1 VSGPAEPAAERLSGR
16 AWVALSGAFVLSGL
30 TTVILGPL
38 VPELHERWGLPHSE
52 AAFLFLA
59 QFVASTTGTF
69 LSSRNLRRSLVL
81 GYALVAV
88 GLVALALAGPATA
101 APAMLL
107 IGLGLGLSVPSTN
120 LVVARSRPEAR
131 GAALSWINLLWGLG
145 ALGSP
150 LLFAAARGRDPART
164 VPLLLAVVA
173 GLASLG
179 LARVLPGL
187 AGDRDSDA
195 VPAGRRVGPMV
206 FAFFMAE
213 LFLYVGVETS
223 VGGWVVALAS
233 QVAPGGGVV
242 ALFIGS
248 GFWAAF
254 LSGRAL
260 APLFLRKV
268 TETALARVSLGLAAV
283 GVVLL
288 LLAGSTV
295 TMSVGAALAGFGL
308 APLFPLIV
316 SALAAT
322 TGADRW
328 RGSGTVFA
336 SAPLGAAVLP
346 WLTGRLAATTGAL
359 QSAFIVPV
367 IATALL
373 AVLFGIDGIVSVG
386 RGAGSTVLTPLPRPA
401 GD

>member
-1 VSGPAEPAAERLSGR
+1 MNGSGESAAERLSGG
-16 AWVALSGAFVLSGL
+16 AWIALSGAFVLSGVV
-30 TTVILGPL
+30 TVILGPL
-38 VPELHERWGLPHSE
+38 VPELHARWGLPHSE
-52 AAFLFLA
+52 AATLFLA

-69 LSSRNLRRSLVL
+69 VSSRNLRRSLVL
-81 GYALVAV
+81 GYALVAA

-101 APAMLL
+101 APAMALV
-107 IGLGLGLSVPSTN
+107 GLGLGLSVPSTN

-150 LLFAAARGRDPART
+150 LLFAAARGREPART

-179 LARVLPGL
+179 LARALPRL
-187 AGDRDSDA
+187 AESRGEA
-195 VPAGRRVGPMV
+195 VPASGRRVGPMV

-223 VGGWVVALAS
+223 VGGWVVALAA
-233 QVAPGGGVV
+233 QVAPAGGLV

-248 GFWAAF
+248 GFWGAF

-260 APLFLRKV
+260 APLFLRRV
-268 TETALARVSLGLAAV
+268 TETALARVSLAMAAV

-288 LLAGSTV
+288 LLARSTPALA
-295 TMSVGAALAGFGL
+295 VGAALAGFGL

-359 QSAFIVPV
+359 QSAFVVPV
-367 IATALL
+367 VATALL
-373 AVLFGIDGIVSVG
+373 AVLFGVDGIVSVG
-386 RGAGSTVLTPLPRPA
+386 RKPRPAVLTPLPRPA